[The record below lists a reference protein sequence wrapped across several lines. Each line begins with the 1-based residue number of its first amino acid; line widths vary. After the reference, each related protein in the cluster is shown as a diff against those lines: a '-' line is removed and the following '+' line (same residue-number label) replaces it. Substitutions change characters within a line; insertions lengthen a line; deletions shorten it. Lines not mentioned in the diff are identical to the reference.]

1 MHFQAPSVRLKCILE
16 LHLLPCVCRT
26 ASLERA
32 VPESPFSAL
41 DIPHPQLDSVMSA
54 NGDSQ
59 LLPAGPADTPQGQV
73 AF

>member
-1 MHFQAPSVRLKCILE
+1 M
-16 LHLLPCVCRT
+16 
-26 ASLERA
+26 
-32 VPESPFSAL
+32 PESPFSAL

-59 LLPAGPADTPQGQV
+59 LPPAGPADTPQGQV

>member
-1 MHFQAPSVRLKCILE
+1 MQFEAPSKRLKCVLE
-16 LHLLPCVCRT
+16 LHFLPYVCRT
-26 ASLERA
+26 ASPERA

-59 LLPAGPADTPQGQV
+59 LLPAGPADAPQGQV
-73 AF
+73 TF